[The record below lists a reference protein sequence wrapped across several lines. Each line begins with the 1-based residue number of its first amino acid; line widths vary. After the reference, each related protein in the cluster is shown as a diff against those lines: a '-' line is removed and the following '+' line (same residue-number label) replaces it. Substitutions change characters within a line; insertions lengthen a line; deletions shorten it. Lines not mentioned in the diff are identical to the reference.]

1 MLAALPVEYIVE
13 TTATCNLYCPMCPR
27 GTHNTLVSAHDRHVR
42 FGNESFGLPR
52 LLAPKD

>member
-52 LLAPKD
+52 LLAPKA